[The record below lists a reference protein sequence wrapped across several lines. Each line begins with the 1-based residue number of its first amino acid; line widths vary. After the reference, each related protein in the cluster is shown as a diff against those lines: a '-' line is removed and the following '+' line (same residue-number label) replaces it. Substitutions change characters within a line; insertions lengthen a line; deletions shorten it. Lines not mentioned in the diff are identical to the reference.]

1 MLGANAPATP
11 AQQAFIMYSKQE
23 IAYDHHA
30 LLQSLDALLLGMWYT
45 LSGIGAGA
53 VAPCIRQYRGRLC
66 YTSYILPRNL
76 PGRFHVLPC
85 YQGQECGSCVWVGG
99 GTRNKTYTA
108 LKTVRGIRL
117 LKLSRPVMRTE
128 RKQLVCLDSDLKL
141 LQNLMCPGIQNILS
155 GPTRSRPTRAR
166 NTTWVTCSTVRNSC
180 FFNLFKRLLHLFT
193 HLSYRREVLFG

>member
-1 MLGANAPATP
+1 MLGDNAPATP

-53 VAPCIRQYRGRLC
+53 VAPCIRQYRSRLC

-85 YQGQECGSCVWVGG
+85 YQGQECGSVWVGG

-141 LQNLMCPGIQNILS
+141 SEFNVPRDTKHPI
-155 GPTRSRPTRAR
+155 RPHAVKTHAGKKYH
-166 NTTWVTCSTVRNSC
+166 VGDMQHCS
-180 FFNLFKRLLHLFT
+180 
-193 HLSYRREVLFG
+193 